1 MGANMDAKAA
11 SDESYRDNT
20 PVIELVNLCKSY
32 HVGDMD
38 VPILK
43 SINLRVMPGE
53 FVAIMGPSGSGKS
66 TLMNMIGCLDR
77 PNCGQVLLMGKD
89 VDTLSDPELA
99 KLRGMEIGFVFQNF
113 NLVPRLTTL
122 QNVELPTYA
131 NKKPGV
137 DAREKAKQLVEM
149 VGLKE
154 RMNYKPSEM
163 SGGQQQR
170 IAIARALIND
180 PSLILADEPTGN
192 LDSVTGDE
200 IMAIFSDLHKK
211 GRTIVMITH
220 DPDLAEYADRVIY
233 LKDGII
239 DNN

>member
-1 MGANMDAKAA
+1 MGAKVDAKAV
-11 SDESYRDNT
+11 SDENYRENM

-43 SINLRVMPGE
+43 SVDLKVMQGE

>member
-1 MGANMDAKAA
+1 MVGNNDNSPPIRDAV
-11 SDESYRDNT
+11 
-20 PVIELVNLCKSY
+20 PVIELVDLCKSY

-43 SINLRVMPGE
+43 SIDLSVKQGE

-77 PNCGQVLLMGKD
+77 PNCGKVVVMGKD
-89 VDTLSDPELA
+89 VNTLSDPDLA
-99 KLRGMEIGFVFQNF
+99 KLRGLEIGFVFQNF

-131 NKKPGV
+131 NKKAGI
-137 DAREKAKQLVEM
+137 DARKKAKELVEL
-149 VGLKE
+149 VGLTD
-154 RMNYKPSEM
+154 RINYKPSEM

-192 LDSVTGDE
+192 LDSKTGE
-200 IMAIFSDLHKK
+200 EVMGIFSDLHKK

-220 DPDLAEYADRVIY
+220 DPDLAEYADRVVY
-233 LKDGII
+233 LKDGVIG
-239 DNN
+239 NN

>member
-1 MGANMDAKAA
+1 
-11 SDESYRDNT
+11 
-20 PVIELVNLCKSY
+20 
-32 HVGDMD
+32 MD

-43 SINLRVMPGE
+43 SVDLKVMQGE

>member
-1 MGANMDAKAA
+1 MTEDNSNSLKMMDGV
-11 SDESYRDNT
+11 

-43 SINLRVMPGE
+43 SIDLSIGQGE

-77 PNCGQVLLMGKD
+77 PNCGQVILMGRD
-89 VDTLSDPELA
+89 VNTLSDPELA
-99 KLRGMEIGFVFQNF
+99 KLRGLEIGFVFQNF

-131 NKKPGV
+131 NKKEGI
-137 DAREKAKQLVEM
+137 DARKKAKELVEM
-149 VGLKE
+149 VGLLD

-170 IAIARALIND
+170 VAIARALIND

-192 LDSVTGDE
+192 LDSKTGE
-200 IMAIFSDLHKK
+200 EVMEIFSDLHKK

-220 DPDLAEYADRVIY
+220 DPDLAEYADRVVY
-233 LKDGII
+233 LKDGVI